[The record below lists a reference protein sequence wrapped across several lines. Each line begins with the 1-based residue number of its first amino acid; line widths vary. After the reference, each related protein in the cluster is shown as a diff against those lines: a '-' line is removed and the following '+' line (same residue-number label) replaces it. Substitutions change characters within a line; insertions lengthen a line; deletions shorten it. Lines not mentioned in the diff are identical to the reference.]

1 MEFSLLNFRSSK
13 LPSYVERDSSGNFF
27 YSFIDKML
35 GNKGKSVNDT
45 TAYSLSNPS
54 LLMVRKFIAD
64 YGSLAKIHAFKNN
77 KLFAEDYIYEIAKR
91 PNPNQTWTE
100 LIWQYFFYA
109 CAENVYLYAQ
119 NNVVYLLKRENID
132 LSSKQLD
139 DYKRLYF
146 SNSTR
151 KNTLKGSF
159 NYKNEDGSKTPLKL
173 ENLYIIDCMS
183 GITGDWF
190 NGANVITS
198 IKGIVDNSTEAIESK
213 GRNLFYTKKILVSGN
228 QTDAQRL
235 TNGTM
240 SPQEQKSVTDTLLSN
255 KPIHSVKDN
264 LDVKQLVS
272 NLKQLGLD
280 DSFNADFSKLTRMF
294 NIPSDLIDLIT
305 KNSVF
310 NEGKEKSLG
319 LYVYYTLVPMLQK
332 LTDVLEIVYNQED
345 LRPSFSHCPFNK
357 VFEKEK
363 QEDIKLQLENLKVAK
378 ELDENFDISKQLK
391 EIYNGY

>member
-1 MEFSLLNFRSSK
+1 MAWNFNFSVGK
-13 LPSYVERDSSGNFF
+13 LPNYVERDSAGNFF
-27 YSFIDKML
+27 YSFIDKL
-35 GNKGKSVNDT
+35 FGNKEGITDT
-45 TAYSLSNPS
+45 TYYTLDNPA

-64 YGSLAKIHAFKNN
+64 YGSLAKIHAYKNN
-77 KLFAEDYIYEIAKR
+77 KLFAEDYIYEIAER

-109 CAENVYLYAQ
+109 NAENVYLYAQ
-119 NNVVYLLKRENID
+119 NNVVYLLKRENIELTND
-132 LSSKQLD
+132 QLKS
-139 DYKRLYF
+139 YQQLYF
-146 SNSTR
+146 STSTR
-151 KNTLKGSF
+151 KSALKGNF
-159 NYKNEDGSKTPLKL
+159 KYKNENGTKDVLKL
-173 ENLYIIDCMS
+173 ENLYIIDIMS
-183 GITGDWF
+183 GVTGDWF
-190 NGANVITS
+190 NGSNIITS

-213 GRNLFYTKKILVSGN
+213 GRNIFYTKKILVSGN
-228 QTDAQRL
+228 QTDANRIA
-235 TNGTM
+235 NGVM
-240 SPQEQKSVTDTLLSN
+240 SPQEHQSVTSTLLSD

-264 LDVKQLVS
+264 LNINQLVS

-294 NIPSDLIDLIT
+294 NIPSDLIDLII
-305 KNSVF
+305 KGGVF

-332 LTDVLEIVYNQED
+332 LTDVLEIVYGQED

-363 QEDIKLQLENLKVAK
+363 QMNIQLQLDNLKVAQ
-378 ELDENFDISKQLK
+378 ELGLDISKQLK